1 MLVARLCSVFFSFF
15 PALPFLVMAQPAAG
29 ACPAAAAAA
38 PAPPPRPVVLPDE
51 FARTSAE
58 DWVTYLA
65 RFDAACV
72 VNGYTPVQRLQFLP
86 CRLTGAAFQVHTA
99 ILARQPNATYPQL
112 CAALGAAFN
121 PPQQGP
127 IVEAELCSQTKQSGE
142 TQIEFASALQQ
153 LAARAFPGQQ
163 QTPLYERMLLNQ
175 FIEGQASPELRLH
188 IRSTSLPDLDTAVRR
203 ALEMAAVFNSEARRA
218 TPFVLPSIPPPT
230 TVAAVAATAVRP
242 GSDRNEDVYELL
254 QKISMQLSSLQHLS
268 SAPSPRW
275 QGPPPAPPLA
285 TAQGFPRPPPPPP
298 PPNRLAVSSVVRPTT
313 LSETAHSAALAT
325 SPRAAVRETRLLKD
339 SKYNPV
345 T

>member
-1 MLVARLCSVFFSFF
+1 MFRLLLFFS
-15 PALPFLVMAQPAAG
+15 ALPFLVMAQPAAG
-29 ACPAAAAAA
+29 ARPAAAAAT
-38 PAPPPRPVVLPDE
+38 PAPLPRPVVLPDE
-51 FARTSAE
+51 FAGTSAE

-112 CAALGAAFN
+112 CAALGEAFN

-127 IVEAELCSQTKQSGE
+127 IVEAELRSRTKQSGE

-163 QTPLYERMLLNQ
+163 QTPLHERMLLNQ

-188 IRSTSLPDLDTAVRR
+188 IRSASPPDLDTAVRR
-203 ALEMAAVFNSEARRA
+203 ALEMAAVFNSEAHRA
-218 TPFVLPSIPPPT
+218 TPFVLPIAPPT
-230 TVAAVAATAVRP
+230 MVAAVATAAVHP

-254 QKISMQLSSLQHLS
+254 QKISTQLSSLQHLS

-285 TAQGFPRPPPPPP
+285 TAQGFPRPP
-298 PPNRLAVSSVVRPTT
+298 RLPGCFQCGSTNHFVRNCPQRRTGYQ
-313 LSETAHSAALAT
+313 SQG
-325 SPRAAVRETRLLKD
+325 RRQG
-339 SKYNPV
+339 N
-345 T
+345 